1 MIYTKPMLTILALG
15 ILFVILGCGIKT
27 IKHGTEITEDQF
39 AQIKDGS
46 TTKEEIILMLGA
58 PTKTLNKEKTY
69 IYSWVRGTKAQ
80 VFGLGTGTAYG
91 HALVILFDDKD
102 IVKAHKVT
110 RDAVDQKI
118 YD

>member
-1 MIYTKPMLTILALG
+1 MIYRQAILTIVALG
-15 ILFVILGCGIKT
+15 ILFALVGCGIKT
-27 IKHGTEITEDQF
+27 IRHGTEITEDQL

-58 PTKTLNKEKTY
+58 PTKTLNNEKTY

-80 VFGLGTGTAYG
+80 IVGLGTGTAYG
-91 HALVILFDDKD
+91 HALVVLFDDKD
-102 IVKAHKVT
+102 IVKAHKIT